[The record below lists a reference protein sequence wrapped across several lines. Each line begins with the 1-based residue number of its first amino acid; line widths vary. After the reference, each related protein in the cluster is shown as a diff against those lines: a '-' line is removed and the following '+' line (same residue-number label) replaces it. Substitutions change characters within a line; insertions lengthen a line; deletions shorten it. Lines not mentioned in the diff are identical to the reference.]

1 MKKITSV
8 FALIFTFAA
17 LSAVSVT
24 AQSFAPRASV
34 TPLTLEQKANK
45 ELRKLPRYSVFDN
58 IVVSVNGST
67 VTLSGK
73 VYSLGTK
80 NQAARFVEDI
90 DGVSEV
96 INNIDELPPSS
107 FDDRI
112 RREAYRIFTNRGP
125 GQYFSEINPEV
136 RIIVEGGR
144 ITLEGF
150 VYRKS
155 DSDTLNILANG
166 ITGVFEVTNNLII
179 GKRDY

>member
-24 AQSFAPRASV
+24 AQNFAPKASV
-34 TPLTLEQKANK
+34 MPLTLEQKANK
-45 ELRKLPRYSVFDN
+45 ELRKLPRYSVFDH
-58 IVVSVNGST
+58 ITVSVSGST

-96 INNIDELPPSS
+96 INNIDELPPSL

-112 RREAYRIFTNRGP
+112 RRETYGTFTSRGP
-125 GQYFSEINPEV
+125 GQYFSEINPDV

-155 DSDTLNILANG
+155 DSDLLNIIANG
-166 ITGVFEVTNNLII
+166 ITGVFEVTNNLVV

>member
-1 MKKITSV
+1 MKKITSIFV
-8 FALIFTFAA
+8 LIFTFAA

-24 AQSFAPRASV
+24 AQSFAPKAS
-34 TPLTLEQKANK
+34 LTIEQKVNK
-45 ELRKLPRYSVFDN
+45 ELRKLPRYSVFDH
-58 IVVSVNGST
+58 IAVSVNGST

-80 NQAARFVEDI
+80 NQAARFVKDI

-96 INNIDELPPSS
+96 INNIDELSPSS

-112 RREAYRIFTNRGP
+112 RREALRTFTGRGP

-136 RIIVEGGR
+136 RIIVDRGR

-150 VYRKS
+150 VYRKA

-166 ITGVFEVTNNLII
+166 INGVFEVTNNLIV

>member
-1 MKKITSV
+1 MKKITSL
-8 FALIFTFAA
+8 FLLIFTFAA

-24 AQSFAPRASV
+24 AQSFAPGASV
-34 TPLTLEQKANK
+34 STLTLEQKANK
-45 ELRKLPRYSVFDN
+45 ELRKLPRYGLFDH
-58 IVVSVNGST
+58 IVVNVNGST

-80 NQAARFVEDI
+80 NQAARFVKDI
-90 DGVSEV
+90 DGVNEV

-112 RREAYRIFTNRGP
+112 RRETYRTFTSRGP
-125 GQYFSEINPEV
+125 GQYFSEINPDV

-150 VYRKS
+150 VYRKA

-166 ITGVFEVTNNLII
+166 IGGVFEVTNNLVI
-179 GKRDY
+179 GKRNY

>member
-17 LSAVSVT
+17 LSVLSVT

-45 ELRKLPRYSVFDN
+45 ELRKLPRYSVFDY
-58 IVVSVNGST
+58 IEVEVNGST
-67 VTLSGK
+67 VTLTGK
-73 VYSLGTK
+73 VCSLGTK
-80 NQAARFVEDI
+80 NQAANFIKDI
-90 DGVSEV
+90 DGVREV

-107 FDDRI
+107 FDNRI
-112 RREAYRIFTNRGP
+112 RREAYHTFTNRGP
-125 GQYFSEINPEV
+125 GQYFSEINPDV
-136 RIIVEGGR
+136 RIIVERGR

-150 VYRKS
+150 VYRKA

-166 ITGVFEVTNNLII
+166 IDGVFQVTNNLIV